1 MESFADVSNQRDLA
15 AALGRGMQYKSQC
28 RFDAAARAFSV
39 AAQCGN
45 AVAQYQLGRLY
56 LRGAGVT
63 VDHARAAYWWER
75 SADQGYVKAQACLG
89 ALYKSDDGV
98 VTADLHKA
106 AALLTVAAAKGNPLA
121 QYHLGDMCARGRGMT
136 QDFVRAS
143 DLFERAAAQG
153 CGPAQ
158 YRLGLIYINGLG
170 VKRDRALATHWLRLA
185 ADQGCA
191 LAMSCLAQL
200 ATSGDISDYLGNTVV
215 DALAFV
221 GQGRP
226 WQTYLF

>member
-63 VDHARAAYWWER
+63 V
-75 SADQGYVKAQACLG
+75 
-89 ALYKSDDGV
+89 
-98 VTADLHKA
+98 
-106 AALLTVAAAKGNPLA
+106 AAAKGNPLA

-143 DLFERAAAQG
+143 DLFERAATQG

-158 YRLGLIYINGLG
+158 YRLGLIYIDGLG
-170 VKRDRALATHWLRLA
+170 VERDRALATHWLRLA